1 MAHVKI
7 KPPKFNPL
15 QQILLWVLA
24 FVLLLMFYQ
33 RMQTTGEDRELS
45 YSNFK
50 NKVQAGEVLN
60 VLVRNDLIKGEL
72 KEGAR
77 TVHFH
82 TIPLNDAKLV
92 EDLQAAKIDYR
103 GEPDRSWVTSLLLNV
118 GWIVVF
124 VFLWWFLFMRQAQM
138 GGKQAMS
145 FGRSRAKE
153 QDLTKQKVTFADVAG
168 CEEAKEELGDVI
180 DFLKNPK
187 KFQKLGG
194 NLPKGV
200 LLYGPP
206 GTGKTLLAR
215 AVAGEAGVPF
225 FTSSG
230 SEFVEM
236 FVGVGASRVRDLFE
250 QAKRNPP
257 AIVFIDE
264 LDAVGRHRFAGI
276 GGGHDEREQTLNQ
289 LLVELDGFESKEGII
304 LIGSTN
310 RPDVLDPAL
319 LRPGRFDRHVNVPI
333 PDIKGRLELL
343 KVHAKKVKMDVSAD
357 LSVLS
362 RQTPGFVGADLANA
376 INEAALLAARKDKK
390 SVEMVDLEEAVERVM
405 GGPERKSR
413 IISEEEKKITAYHES
428 GHALVARLLPG
439 TDPVHKVSII
449 PRGPALGYTMQL
461 PTEDRYTTTKTQILN
476 KLSILLG
483 GQAAEALVFKEITTG
498 SHNDLSKVTA
508 YAQAMV
514 TELGMSERLGP
525 VSLKKEEGEIFL
537 GRDIVRQPHYSDQTA
552 REIDEEVFAIIKKA
566 YGKASDLLVSRRAAL
581 DALAAKL
588 LEKETVD
595 ADEIEAILNPKPAPA
610 AQTPAAPAIA
620 SGEAA
625 IEPSA
630 A

>member
-45 YSNFK
+45 YASFK

-72 KEGAR
+72 KEGAK

-92 EDLQAAKIDYR
+92 EDLQAARIDYR

-333 PDIKGRLELL
+333 PDIKGRLEIL

-566 YGKASDLLVSRRAAL
+566 YGKASDLLVSRRDAL

-595 ADEIEAILNPKPAPA
+595 ADEIEAIINPKLAPA